1 MNVTRYHFLGL
12 FLLLA
17 SLSVGLAAASDDGDK
32 DSKGKGKGK
41 GKGKS
46 EIVQVDLSKL
56 HPGIAQYIRDQIANQ
71 GNVQEPMKG
80 KGQDDDKKKKG
91 EPKKGEE
98 SKGKKGEEPKGK
110 KGEEPKGKKGEEP
123 KGKKGEP
130 KKAMEISLSDAI
142 RIAEKSGTVVKAERR
157 GDSDEPTTFRIDV
170 IGADGSRT
178 KLTLDAAGRTVAQE
192 SKKGK
197 SKD

>member
-110 KGEEPKGKKGEEP
+110 KGE
-123 KGKKGEP
+123 P